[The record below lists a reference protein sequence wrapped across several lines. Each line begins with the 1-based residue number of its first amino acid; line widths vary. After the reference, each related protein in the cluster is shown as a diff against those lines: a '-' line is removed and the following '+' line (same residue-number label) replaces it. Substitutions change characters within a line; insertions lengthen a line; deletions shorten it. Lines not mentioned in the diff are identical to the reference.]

1 MAIAAA
7 YRRAALMGAAVS
19 SSLRLQVPLSDDI
32 RGGSSNALH
41 QGHRAQSE
49 SGILVAG
56 IIGNVLQKPHDP
68 APQGDI
74 INSHER
80 SDQP

>member
-1 MAIAAA
+1 MSDCAHAPLRRRSLCVYKYPSLMRYAAIPKK
-7 YRRAALMGAAVS
+7 R
-19 SSLRLQVPLSDDI
+19 
-32 RGGSSNALH
+32 
-41 QGHRAQSE
+41 
-49 SGILVAG
+49 
-56 IIGNVLQKPHDP
+56 IIGNFLHQHHDP